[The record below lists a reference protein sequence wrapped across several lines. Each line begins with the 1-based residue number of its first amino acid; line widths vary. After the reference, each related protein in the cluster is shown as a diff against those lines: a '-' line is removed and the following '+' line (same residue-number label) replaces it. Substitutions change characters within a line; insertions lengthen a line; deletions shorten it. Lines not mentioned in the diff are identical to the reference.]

1 MHHWLRSIG
10 IETRIERIE
19 QKRGVWTL
27 RLIST
32 NTPFVTFGKGLGFD
46 EACKSA
52 YGEMCE
58 RLMLGNFY
66 EDYFLE
72 DIYPE
77 ALLQYSID
85 PKLQKWYPI
94 DELEFEDL
102 LDFNTDHQKILSI
115 PLQKGDE
122 KILFPVNLLQN
133 LYASNGMACH
143 SDKKRAYENALSEVI
158 ERYVKFEVIKNTLA
172 LPPIPHPLN
181 DTNIQIYDA
190 SLGGKYPVIAASFI
204 EDDQILL
211 AFGCHIDQERAIQKA
226 YTELIQG
233 LNGRFG
239 RICEDREWIKDPEN
253 LERHFIDLTGD
264 VHRDFFKEADYQ
276 AKKWSFE
283 SYELF
288 DEPIFYRYVHKG
300 GLHAF
305 WVIIPTISEIYPFE
319 DLLYN
324 NKNIGRFY
332 RPHVLKPSHE
342 SQEILSEVAHKELG
356 SLIGVPFLEPLYLS
370 DLDKP
375 KEVHPHYFTIKKS
388 LKLLG
393 AQ

>member
-10 IETRIERIE
+10 IDARLEAIE

-27 RLIST
+27 RLFSP
-32 NTPFVTFGKGLGFD
+32 NTSFVTFGKGLSYE

-58 RLMLGNFY
+58 RIMLGNFY

-77 ALLQYSID
+77 AILQDSID
-85 PKLQKWYPI
+85 PKLQQWYPI
-94 DELEFEDL
+94 EELELEDL
-102 LDFNTDHQKILSI
+102 LDFNTDHQKIVSI
-115 PLQKGDE
+115 TLQSKKE
-122 KILFPVNLLQN
+122 TLLFPVNLLQN

-143 SDKKRAYENALSEVI
+143 VDKKLAYENALAEVI
-158 ERYVKFEVIKNTLA
+158 ERYVKFEVIKNAIA
-172 LPPIPHPLN
+172 LPKISHPFN
-181 DTNIQIYDA
+181 DDNIQIYDA
-190 SLGGKYPVIAASFI
+190 SLYGKYPVMAASFI
-204 EDDQILL
+204 QNDQILL

-239 RICEDREWIKDPEN
+239 KLCEDGEWVADPAN

-264 VHRDFFKEADYQ
+264 VDRRFLQPADYRPTR
-276 AKKWSFE
+276 WSFE

-288 DEPIFYRYVHKG
+288 EEPIFFRYVRKRN
-300 GLHAF
+300 LHAF

-319 DLLYN
+319 DMLYN
-324 NKNIGRFY
+324 NKNAGRFY
-332 RPHVLKPSHE
+332 RPHVLNPTQK
-342 SQEILSEVAHKELG
+342 SQEVLGEMAHQELG
-356 SLIGVPFLEPLYLS
+356 SLIGVPFTKPLYLS
-370 DLDKP
+370 DLNRP
-375 KEVHPHYFTIKKS
+375 KKIHPSYFAIKKS
-388 LKLLG
+388 LELLG
-393 AQ
+393 TQ